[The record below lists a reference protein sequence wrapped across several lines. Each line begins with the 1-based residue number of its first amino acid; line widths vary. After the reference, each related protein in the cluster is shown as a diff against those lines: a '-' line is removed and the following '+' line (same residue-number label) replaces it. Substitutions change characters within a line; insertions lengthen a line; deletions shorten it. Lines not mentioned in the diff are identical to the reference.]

1 MSAQTGRPTVAP
13 PPPSSKRLERARIQ
27 VHRLRD
33 DPNPVWMRE
42 LRQAARLQRTPV
54 ILAVVSGMVT
64 LLICSIGGIASV
76 AGEPAKVGVAL
87 FHIFFSVA
95 FFVVTWA
102 GPAVAASTIASER
115 GGRTWEALLLTGLGA
130 PAIARGKFLASLTY
144 ISLYVVMLAPVGALP
159 FLFGGLTAIEVL
171 LAFVLLFLFAVLS
184 VAFGLSLSSKFA
196 SPVAAVMVTLLVTV
210 PLSSLLYVLLGP
222 LLAIAAHDLWP
233 GVASGLPVWLPTAYV
248 RADFGLEYLAL
259 LVLAPLAGI
268 ALPAWFLYEVTVANM
283 GSVSDDRSSGLRRW
297 LLVSVPMV
305 TLVTLAP
312 VVTAGSW
319 EWAIAG
325 LGVLFLFL
333 VFTAF
338 VIAGE
343 PLGPSRRVS
352 VHWDRHR
359 VSALKRY
366 LGPGIL
372 RAASLLLV
380 LGLTALVSA
389 TGLSMLVQPRSG
401 AASTWFDVQRVLVF
415 GGYAAAFFTF
425 LLGLTAWTRA
435 RSTGAAVPRLL
446 LAAALFVASVGP
458 LIVMAIGGVLS
469 ESNPSSRVLAA
480 PSPLFVFPMMS
491 ALDALPE
498 LRDPVLASGGACA
511 LGWFVLG
518 LALLALAARRAR
530 RVVGAHDAALARVEE
545 VLRAEDEAAAA
556 APAA

>member
-1 MSAQTGRPTVAP
+1 MSAQTGRPTVSP
-13 PPPSSKRLERARIQ
+13 PPPSSKRLERARIH

-42 LRQAARLQRTPV
+42 LKQAARLQRTPV

-102 GPAVAASTIASER
+102 GPAVAASTIAAER

-144 ISLYVVMLAPVGALP
+144 ISLYIVMLAPVGALP

-196 SPVAAVMVTLLVTV
+196 SPVAAVTVTLLVTV
-210 PLSSLLYVLLGP
+210 PLSSTLYVVLGP
-222 LLAIAAHDLWP
+222 LLAMVVHDLWP
-233 GVASGLPVWLPTAYV
+233 GVASAMPVWLPTAYV

-297 LLVSVPMV
+297 LVVSVPV
-305 TLVTLAP
+305 LTVVTLAP
-312 VVTAGSW
+312 VLTARSW

-325 LGVLFLFL
+325 LAVLFLFL
-333 VFTAF
+333 VFTVF
-338 VIAGE
+338 VVAGE
-343 PLGPSRRVS
+343 PLGPSRRVM

-366 LGPGIL
+366 FGPGIL

-380 LGLTALVSA
+380 LGLTALVLA

-401 AASTWFDVQRVLVF
+401 AAATWLDLQRVGVF

-425 LLGLTAWTRA
+425 LLGMMAWTRT

-446 LAAALFVASVGP
+446 LAAALFVACVGP
-458 LIVMAIGGVLS
+458 WIVMAIGGVLS
-469 ESNPSSRVLAA
+469 DSDPDARVLAA
-480 PSPLFVFPMMS
+480 PSPLYVFQMMFE
-491 ALDALPE
+491 LDALPE
-498 LRDPVLASGGACA
+498 RRDPVLLAGAACA

-530 RVVGAHDAALARVEE
+530 RVVHSHDAALARVEE
-545 VLRAEDEAAAA
+545 VLRAEDEGAAA